1 MRHVTN
7 KKRWSL
13 TEILHHPGFGSSLK
27 RGCGVN
33 FVSLPRTWS
42 VMGWCRISSINRL
55 MYFFCLTSHVNLTL
69 CVLKLATRSACPA
82 AMTGNILL
90 CRDLVLRSWV
100 PKHCQTESWRY
111 DMSSELSLRLSPQRL
126 SDRRASTWANMS
138 RGLCHTS
145 PTHRYLLLWQ
155 LMGHSGNYVWSL
167 GGRVGVVL
175 AMCSVFWQS
184 SGDAQAGFVDTW
196 CDPRER

>member
-1 MRHVTN
+1 MLANTRSDQTSRSNWSPKKYKTAKRHQA
-7 KKRWSL
+7 S
-13 TEILHHPGFGSSLK
+13 GSQ
-27 RGCGVN
+27 GN
-33 FVSLPRTWS
+33 T
-42 VMGWCRISSINRL
+42 
-55 MYFFCLTSHVNLTL
+55 TTL